1 MFGHHDNFEHALAS
15 DSLVQLD
22 GEDDEDNIAL
32 GSEEEDA
39 VNEEGG
45 KAEYVV
51 GVGIDDEGTGGRDED
66 ASGEENVVVDL
77 AIQGMDFEKRRM
89 ISWFDITQ
97 SIPEKDRIMADSVG
111 VDLPTVHFY
120 QDVSQRVTSF
130 HR

>member
-1 MFGHHDNFEHALAS
+1 VFGHHDNFERALAS

-77 AIQGMDFEKRRM
+77 AIQGKDFEKPRM
-89 ISWFDITQ
+89 ISWFD
-97 SIPEKDRIMADSVG
+97 
-111 VDLPTVHFY
+111 
-120 QDVSQRVTSF
+120 VT
-130 HR
+130 